1 MEPMCLTFLRFIPP
15 QAPFLRLFCFYPPTP
30 FFFLRLSYLYSAF
43 HRKQLNP
50 CRRDA
55 PGRREQGTRIL
66 SSSAVLQGV
75 FSIKG
80 SALLAR
86 PGPIGNT
93 RPS

>member
-1 MEPMCLTFLRFIPP
+1 
-15 QAPFLRLFCFYPPTP
+15 
-30 FFFLRLSYLYSAF
+30 
-43 HRKQLNP
+43 LNP